1 MTHKRALRGSWTKDG
16 KIRFIQLRNA
26 CLLARQRD
34 DAKKLEADT
43 LEKLRKEEGIVA
55 ADTFDEEK
63 RRKRRKKAKE
73 PDADASDEEELD
85 ILGSEE

>member
-1 MTHKRALRGSWTKDG
+1 M
-16 KIRFIQLRNA
+16 
-26 CLLARQRD
+26 QRD

-55 ADTFDEEK
+55 DTFDEEK

-73 PDADASDEEELD
+73 PDADASEEEELD